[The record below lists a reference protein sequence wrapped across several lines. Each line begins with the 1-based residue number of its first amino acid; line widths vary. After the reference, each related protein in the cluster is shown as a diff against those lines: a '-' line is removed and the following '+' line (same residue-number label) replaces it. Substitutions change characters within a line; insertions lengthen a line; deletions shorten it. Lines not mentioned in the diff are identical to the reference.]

1 MSNHTYPQRLKRLEP
16 YAELWRDDK
25 KFVEHKA
32 GLYATFYFK
41 HTHSTRQS
49 TQSTRQALVECW
61 NDYWSVVG
69 IEHWRW
75 VYGFKNG
82 SVPSYRVPTEK
93 VPKIENYMG
102 DSERAN
108 AYQYYASGGKHD
120 DDASEYM
127 FHVLATYVDP
137 EFAFELATLRLQA
150 PLAFV
155 TNGDLPK
162 FIALVKRCATR
173 LKANQAYGG
182 LGFLR
187 TYNEESTTCRTE
199 AQLAKVFSGTDIDI
213 PHRLALQLA
222 NGWDGL
228 KGISG
233 AHWLNFLDD
242 DWVTRLG
249 GLEHLRSQLPE
260 DLFKVEACPGGVF
273 IQAGAYPEPG
283 HKDDGLPPRYVWLNR
298 VLKPI
303 RLPAMQYHMGD
314 TPGQLALPEDA
325 LSYFTRFDAA
335 SDALGSES
343 NQAAKGSDLSVAPRH
358 QTSAATGRVEGGQPC
373 PQSGWWFTPAKVKSR
388 RYFKA
393 GELMPAIDG
402 SDYGSTFWQ
411 WDLDQSAP
419 KL

>member
-1 MSNHTYPQRLKRLEP
+1 MSNHTYLQRLKRLEP

-25 KFVEHKA
+25 KFVEHKT

-49 TQSTRQALVECW
+49 TEATRKALVECW
-61 NDYWSVVG
+61 KDYWNVVG

-102 DSERAN
+102 DPERAN

-127 FHVLATYVDP
+127 FHALATYVDP

-162 FIALVKRCATR
+162 FIALAKRCAIR

-249 GLEHLRSQLPE
+249 GLEHLQSQLP
-260 DLFKVEACPGGVF
+260 DDSFTVEAYPGGVF

-283 HKDDGLPPRYVWLNR
+283 HKDDGLPSRYVWLNR

-335 SDALGSES
+335 SDALSSES
-343 NQAAKGSDLSVAPRH
+343 NQAAKRSEFSVTPR
-358 QTSAATGRVEGGQPC
+358 QQASAATGRVEGGQPC

-393 GELMPAIDG
+393 DELMPVIEG

-411 WDLDQSAP
+411 WDIDQSAP
-419 KL
+419 TL